1 MRCESSALTTATVD
15 ETGKG
20 QHRGAKVAPELE
32 RRFIQFR
39 QAPFPMCRKAIGIFV
54 GLFPEASVHLNKRR
68 VEQRTNHELMKLMV
82 WMNCECTCQKKK
94 VRNVE
99 EVW

>member
-1 MRCESSALTTATVD
+1 MSGALTTATVD

-20 QHRGAKVAPELE
+20 QHRGANVAPELE

-54 GLFPEASVHLNKRR
+54 GFLSSLDAPEQEKSGAEN
-68 VEQRTNHELMKLMV
+68 EQV
-82 WMNCECTCQKKK
+82 
-94 VRNVE
+94 VS
-99 EVW
+99 

>member
-1 MRCESSALTTATVD
+1 MRCVSGALTTATVD

-20 QHRGAKVAPELE
+20 QHRGANVAPELE

-54 GLFPEASVHLNKRR
+54 GFL
-68 VEQRTNHELMKLMV
+68 
-82 WMNCECTCQKKK
+82 
-94 VRNVE
+94 
-99 EVW
+99 